1 MLEADIPGYGELR
14 LTNLVLDVNGT
25 VAEGGELLLG
35 VAERLAALSN
45 TLTAVAVTADTQGTA
60 ASLGEALGIEVH
72 VIESGHEA
80 LQKLALVEELD
91 PDTVV
96 AVGNGANDALMLR
109 ACALGI
115 CVLGPEGAARGTWE
129 SADIVVTDILDAL
142 DILAHPKRL
151 VATLRS

>member
-1 MLEADIPGYGELR
+1 MLEADIPGYGALKLEH
-14 LTNLVLDVNGT
+14 LVLDVNGT
-25 VAEGGELLLG
+25 VAEGGELLPG
-35 VAERLAALSN
+35 VVERLASLSG
-45 TLTAVAVTADTQGTA
+45 TLAAVAVTADTQGTA
-60 ASLGEALGIEVH
+60 AALGEALGIGVH

-96 AVGNGANDALMLR
+96 AIGNGANDALMLR

-115 CVLGPEGAARGTWE
+115 CVLGPEGAARASWE
-129 SADIVVTDILDAL
+129 SADLVVTDILDAL

-151 VATLRS
+151 IATLRS